1 LANRRNTDWMR
12 ERLKLPISDVEEA
25 YISAT
30 DIKHYVYC
38 PRIVYFEK
46 ILHVK
51 PVLGSQQE
59 EGVEEHMEYVK
70 KELRRRDALYYS
82 PELTGAEKLL
92 FIQLSSDRL
101 RLRGSIDCIIK
112 TVKREYIP
120 VEYKNMESNKGKAW
134 TDHKYQL
141 TAYALL
147 IEENYE
153 TVVKRGFINYM
164 PEERVIG
171 LEITPTMKRHVERI
185 LGHIRRMESGEELPP
200 RRVSGR
206 KCTGGCGYT
215 WICR

>member
-1 LANRRNTDWMR
+1 MR

-59 EGVEEHMEYVK
+59 EGVEEHMECVK

-92 FIQLSSDRL
+92 FIQLNSDRL

-112 TVKREYIP
+112 TVKGEYIP

-134 TDHKYQL
+134 MDHKYQL

-147 IEENYE
+147 IEESYE

-185 LGHIRRMESGEELPP
+185 LGHIRGMESGEELPP

-206 KCTGGCGYT
+206 RCTGGCGYT

>member
-1 LANRRNTDWMR
+1 LAKRKSTDWMK
-12 ERLKLPISDVEEA
+12 ERLKLPISDVEET
-25 YISAT
+25 YLSAT

-38 PRIVYFEK
+38 PRIIYFEK

-59 EGVEEHMEYVK
+59 ESWEEHMEYVK

-82 PELTGAEKLL
+82 PEFADAEKLL
-92 FIQLSSDRL
+92 FVQLSSDSL
-101 RLRGSIDCIIK
+101 GLRGSIDCIIK
-112 TVKREYIP
+112 TAKKEYIP
-120 VEYKNMESNKGKAW
+120 VDYKNMESNKGRIW
-134 TDHKYQL
+134 MDHKYQL

-147 IEENYE
+147 IEENHK

-164 PEERVIG
+164 PEERILG
-171 LEITPTMKRHVERI
+171 LEITSTVKSHVKRI
-185 LGHIRRMESGEELPP
+185 LGHIRRMETGEELPP

-206 KCTGGCGYT
+206 KCAGGCGYA